1 MSSRCFVHLLNS
13 TSYAQVTGHLPP
25 HRPYEAADYA
35 AAGLPWFDYYSD
47 QTSIESSDVF
57 KDLETWQDFQQEK
70 KDQSVNIEPKTIIH
84 LEEAPAFGRPVSPGD
99 QF

>member
-1 MSSRCFVHLLNS
+1 VHLLNS

-84 LEEAPAFGRPVSPGD
+84 LEEAPTFGRPVSPGD